1 MWIDKENHVHNQDNI
16 LDGFT
21 FQDLID
27 AAIANGDN
35 AQVTF
40 DNLMYCVN
48 LEARKLF
55 DEYKDELE
63 DIVCCS

>member
-1 MWIDKENHVHNQDNI
+1 MWIDKENHVHNQDSI

-27 AAIANGDN
+27 AAISNGDD

-40 DNLMYCVN
+40 DNLMYCMT
-48 LEARKLF
+48 LEARKMF
-55 DEYKDELE
+55 DAYKDELD
-63 DIVCCS
+63 DIISCS